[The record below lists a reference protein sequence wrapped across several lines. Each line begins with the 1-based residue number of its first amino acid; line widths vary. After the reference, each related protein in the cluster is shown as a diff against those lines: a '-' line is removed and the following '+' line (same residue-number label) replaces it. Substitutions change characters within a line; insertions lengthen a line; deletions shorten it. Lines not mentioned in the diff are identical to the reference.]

1 MANLSVL
8 TLTYNERIHIE
19 RCIRNA
25 QQFAEAVFVVDS
37 FSDDGT
43 QEIARSLGAR
53 VFEHT
58 WENHHARQINWALA
72 NLPIETD
79 WVLRLDADEWATPEL
94 VRELNERL
102 SDLPPDVNGVVLR
115 RQLYAFGKRLRWG
128 GQDDIHLLRVWRRGQ
143 ARCEERWMDEHMV
156 LEAGRSVTF
165 EHDLV
170 DDNLKP
176 LHWWTTKHASYAL
189 REAADT
195 LLAQRGLQPSAA
207 LSEPEDAG
215 SRRKRWLKLNVYRRT
230 PRFVRPLAYFSYRY
244 FLRLGVLDGA
254 PGLMWHTLQA
264 FWYRFLVD
272 AILADVERRARA
284 EGVDELTIVERCYG
298 LKLK

>member
-1 MANLSVL
+1 MANLTVL
-8 TLTYNERIHIE
+8 TLTHNERIHIE
-19 RCIRNA
+19 RCVRNA
-25 QQFAEAVFVVDS
+25 QRFARAVFVVDS

-43 QEIARSLGAR
+43 QELARALGAQ

-58 WENHHARQINWALA
+58 WENHHARQINWALEH
-72 NLPIETD
+72 LPITTD
-79 WVLRLDADEWATPEL
+79 WVFRLDADEWVTEEL
-94 VRELNERL
+94 VEELNGRL
-102 SDLPPDVNGVVLR
+102 AALPPDVTGVVLR

-128 GQDDIHLLRVWRRGQ
+128 GQNDIRMLRIWRRGE

-156 LEAGRSVTF
+156 LRSGHSVTF
-165 EHDLV
+165 EHDFA

-195 LLAQRGLQPSAA
+195 LLAQRGMSRDGLTV
-207 LSEPEDAG
+207 PEDAG

-230 PRFVRPLAYFSYRY
+230 PRFVRPLAYFGYRY
-244 FLRLGVLDGA
+244 FFRLGLLDGA
-254 PGLMWHTLQA
+254 PGLMWHTLQG

-272 AILADVERRARA
+272 SILADVARRAKA
-284 EGVDELTIVERCYG
+284 ERVDELTIIERRYG
-298 LKLK
+298 LKL